1 MNKRSVI
8 EFLSFLKVINIKK
21 SSTLR
26 TTTWL
31 LFGTQIT
38 FNLQFFRRRTFDRSH
53 LLSSNSS
60 YFQRACRIKFVHIFS
75 HLWLLVLSSIWRKPL
90 FFTTNIF
97 LRPHEILK
105 VLTLIRTYHHRLFF
119 GLNRLKTGCIQNNF
133 FANRTW
139 NWFNYNTCYH
149 IYNTI
154 WFQTLMHWSVLNQ
167 QFSFQSGILVE
178 VSILSGAEEVAFVYL

>member
-60 YFQRACRIKFVHIFS
+60 YFQRACSIKFVHIFS
-75 HLWLLVLSSIWRKPL
+75 HLWLLVLSSIWWKPL
-90 FFTTNIF
+90 IFSTNIF

-119 GLNRLKTGCIQNNF
+119 GLNRLKTGRIQNDF
-133 FANRTW
+133 FANWTW
-139 NWFNYNTCYH
+139 NWFNYNTRHH
-149 IYNTI
+149 I
-154 WFQTLMHWSVLNQ
+154 WCQTLMHWSVLNQ

-178 VSILSGAEEVAFVYL
+178 VSILSGAEEVAFVV

>member
-21 SSTLR
+21 SSTLW

-38 FNLQFFRRRTFDRSH
+38 FNLQFFRRRTFNRSH

-60 YFQRACRIKFVHIFS
+60 YFQRAWSIKFIHIFS
-75 HLWLLVLSSIWRKPL
+75 HLWLLVLLSIWRIAL
-90 FFTTNIF
+90 TFTSKIF

-105 VLTLIRTYHHRLFF
+105 VLTLVCTNHHRLFF
-119 GLNRLKTGCIQNNF
+119 GLNCLKTSRIKNNLIL
-133 FANRTW
+133 NRTC
-139 NWFNYNTCYH
+139 NRFNYNTFYH
-149 IYNTI
+149 I
-154 WFQTLMHWSVLNQ
+154 WFQTLMHWFVLNQ
-167 QFSFQSGILVE
+167 
-178 VSILSGAEEVAFVYL
+178 